1 MAVWWISDRASFG
14 NPSAGGAARRW
25 IGSLV
30 LAGSV
35 AILVESSAT
44 PASRLPTQ
52 VSRRGLPRLRGGGNL
67 AAGGFNL
74 ISPPEDAPWFK
85 AAQAALEDDEEPDPL
100 DEVTPLCKPCA
111 LWAHVRRSIHLTS
124 NNGRDVTAGSVGIRH
139 PDVKCAPPARIT
151 RGSIELIDH
160 VWQDMMMGDMYRL
173 NHGYG
178 FMEDDHKTLRDQFDG
193 VAEQV
198 RALLAKSIV
207 MLHPGVTW
215 WNRLF

>member
-1 MAVWWISDRASFG
+1 MA
-14 NPSAGGAARRW
+14 
-25 IGSLV
+25 
-30 LAGSV
+30 
-35 AILVESSAT
+35 E
-44 PASRLPTQ
+44 
-52 VSRRGLPRLRGGGNL
+52 
-67 AAGGFNL
+67 
-74 ISPPEDAPWFK
+74 
-85 AAQAALEDDEEPDPL
+85 
-100 DEVTPLCKPCA
+100 
-111 LWAHVRRSIHLTS
+111 
-124 NNGRDVTAGSVGIRH
+124 DVTAGSVGIRH